1 MPEEKKG
8 IEKMKKNLVEMEA
21 GQVGKVVEVDGGHG
35 FRKRLEALGIHPG
48 MKITK
53 ISSQFMRGPVIVKVG
68 ATQIAIGF
76 GMARRVLVEI

>member
-1 MPEEKKG
+1 MP
-8 IEKMKKNLVEMEA
+8 KKNLIEMQA
-21 GQVGKVVEVDGGHG
+21 GEVGKVIEVDGGYG
-35 FRKRLEALGIHPG
+35 FRKRLEAQGIHPG

-76 GMARRVLVEI
+76 GMARRVVVEI

>member
-1 MPEEKKG
+1 MSKR
-8 IEKMKKNLVEMEA
+8 NLVEMEA
-21 GQVGKVVEVDGGHG
+21 GQAGKVVEVDGGHG

-76 GMARRVLVEI
+76 GMARRVVVEI